1 MQVASY
7 NPLGPRSHLEIKGQM
22 SFGKRILNEF
32 AAYVIDHIKTMYG
45 VHVTT
50 SLIQGH
56 GHTEEVKSH
65 TAMEETFAF
74 VRKYIY
80 FVNSALL
87 GNTITEEIVAVVL
100 GQQTN
105 IVNHVVNAFLQLF
118 VCHTISGYMV
128 ITKF

>member
-1 MQVASY
+1 
-7 NPLGPRSHLEIKGQM
+7 
-22 SFGKRILNEF
+22 
-32 AAYVIDHIKTMYG
+32 MYG

-56 GHTEEVKSH
+56 SHTEEVKSH
-65 TAMEETFAF
+65 MTLTAMEETFAF

-80 FVNSALL
+80 FANSALL
-87 GNTITEEIVAVVL
+87 GIKLTEEIVAVVL
-100 GQQTN
+100 GQQTS

>member
-1 MQVASY
+1 MT
-7 NPLGPRSHLEIKGQM
+7 L
-22 SFGKRILNEF
+22 
-32 AAYVIDHIKTMYG
+32 
-45 VHVTT
+45 
-50 SLIQGH
+50 
-56 GHTEEVKSH
+56 

-80 FVNSALL
+80 FANNALL